1 MVMSIA
7 KLGRKMHAP
16 ILGSPFGAPGG
27 TAVAPPPGTG
37 GGLAVWEGKGPS
49 TTSGAVNTGFGGSA
63 GGKAKGEISC
73 MRPPGWAG
81 LM

>member
-7 KLGRKMHAP
+7 KLDRKMHAP
-16 ILGSPFGAPGG
+16 ILGSPFGAP
-27 TAVAPPPGTG
+27 AVAPPPGTG

-49 TTSGAVNTGFGGSA
+49 LTSGAVNTGFGGSA
-63 GGKAKGEISC
+63 GGKAKGDISC

-81 LM
+81 IM

>member
-7 KLGRKMHAP
+7 KLDRKMHAP
-16 ILGSPFGAPGG
+16 ILGSPFGGPGG

-37 GGLAVWEGKGPS
+37 GLAVWESKGPS
-49 TTSGAVNTGFGGSA
+49 TTSDGANTGFGGSA

>member
-7 KLGRKMHAP
+7 KLDRKMHAP

-37 GGLAVWEGKGPS
+37 GLAV
-49 TTSGAVNTGFGGSA
+49 
-63 GGKAKGEISC
+63 
-73 MRPPGWAG
+73 
-81 LM
+81 